1 VSSLS
6 ELPPLASRVL
16 STLMLQPVGPKAGT
30 PGTAAPPPDA
40 AATSSAQQAQPQSTW
55 ILLAPMLVV
64 VVFMLFTSRNQKKRE
79 AETREKLKKGDRV
92 VSQSGLIGELI
103 DMEGNVAKVKIAP
116 GTNVQML
123 IGSISPYDTKAA
135 GNVGAD
141 KSLKDLKDAKAAA
154 EKKG

>member
-1 VSSLS
+1 
-6 ELPPLASRVL
+6 
-16 STLMLQPVGPKAGT
+16 MLQPVGPKAGT
-30 PGTAAPPPDA
+30 PGTAAPPTDTSA
-40 AATSSAQQAQPQSTW
+40 GSSASAGQQQSPQSTW

-79 AETREKLKKGDRV
+79 AETRARLKKGDRV

-103 DMEGNVAKVKIAP
+103 DMDDKFAKVKIAP

-123 IGSISPYDTKAA
+123 IGSVSPLEAAPSSSNTDKA
-135 GNVGAD
+135 
-141 KSLKDLKDAKAAA
+141 LKDLKDAKAAPVA

>member
-1 VSSLS
+1 
-6 ELPPLASRVL
+6 LASHVL
-16 STLMLQPVGPKAGT
+16 STFLLQPVGPKAGT
-30 PGTAAPPPDA
+30 PGTAAPPPD
-40 AATSSAQQAQPQSTW
+40 TSSAPAAQQPPPQSTW

-79 AETREKLKKGDRV
+79 AETRAKLKKGDRV

-103 DMEGNVAKVKIAP
+103 DMDDKVAKVKIAP

-123 IGSISPYDTKAA
+123 IGSVSPYDAA
-135 GNVGAD
+135 AATSSTSSD
-141 KSLKDLKDAKAAA
+141 KSSLKDLKDAKATA

>member
-1 VSSLS
+1 
-6 ELPPLASRVL
+6 
-16 STLMLQPVGPKAGT
+16 MLQPVGPKAGT
-30 PGTAAPPPDA
+30 PGTAAPPPSDTA
-40 AATSSAQQAQPQSTW
+40 PASSAQAAPQSTW

-79 AETREKLKKGDRV
+79 AETRSKLKKGDRV

-103 DMEGNVAKVKIAP
+103 DMDDKVAKVKIAP

-123 IGSISPYDTKAA
+123 IGSVSPYDASSATSTS
-135 GNVGAD
+135 AD
-141 KSLKDLKDAKAAA
+141 KSSLKDLKDAKATA